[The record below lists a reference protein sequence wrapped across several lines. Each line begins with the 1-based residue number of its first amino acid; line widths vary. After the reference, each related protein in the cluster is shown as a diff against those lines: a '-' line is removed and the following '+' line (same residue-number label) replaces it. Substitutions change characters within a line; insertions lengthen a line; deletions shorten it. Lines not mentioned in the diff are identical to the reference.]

1 MASEKN
7 CGPHTELVSNNQTRV
22 TRCAC
27 GTVHVVLHSSGI
39 TIRMSE
45 AAFRNTASGL
55 KIALER
61 LDESLAAGSALT
73 N

>member
-7 CGPHTELVSNNQTRV
+7 CGPHTELVSNSQTRV
-22 TRCAC
+22 TRCTC
-27 GTVHVVLHSSGI
+27 GTVHITLNSSGI
-39 TIRMSE
+39 TIRMSDT
-45 AAFRNTASGL
+45 AFRNTAAGL

-61 LDESLAAGSALT
+61 LDESLAVGSTLT